1 MEYINFKL
9 FSNTSGFSYE
19 PGLQQ
24 RKENHFSNAGYNS
37 GSINTCTGIAKQD
50 WDWNKLSK
58 I

>member
-50 WDWNKLSK
+50 
-58 I
+58 